1 MNLPSQT
8 TFITQRSDTT
18 MLRPSTS
25 LHKDGTHSA
34 QNFHGSGHLLFTNLF
49 ILLLLCGSLR
59 KERHN
64 VVEVITMW
72 LSQTGSLLE
81 QATEAQSIKSGCFG
95 HVRTQ
100 TIVSWK
106 LMTETSWF
114 WLLVLCCKWPHLRKG
129 ALFEHGSQ
137 SLLYMP
143 CTQPNE
149 WEGLIEV
156 NAKTSYNDN
165 SCTMYAFF

>member
-1 MNLPSQT
+1 MTLQCYVPPP
-8 TFITQRSDTT
+8 
-18 MLRPSTS
+18 PSTKTALTLHRTSTGVDIFFSQIFSYFCFFVAACGRRAIMLWRSS
-25 LHKDGTHSA
+25 LCD
-34 QNFHGSGHLLFTNLF
+34 
-49 ILLLLCGSLR
+49 
-59 KERHN
+59 
-64 VVEVITMW
+64 
-72 LSQTGSLLE
+72 SQTGSLLE

-95 HVRTQ
+95 HVHTQ
-100 TIVSWK
+100 TFVSWK

-114 WLLVLCCKWPHLRKG
+114 WLLVLCCKWPHLRRG